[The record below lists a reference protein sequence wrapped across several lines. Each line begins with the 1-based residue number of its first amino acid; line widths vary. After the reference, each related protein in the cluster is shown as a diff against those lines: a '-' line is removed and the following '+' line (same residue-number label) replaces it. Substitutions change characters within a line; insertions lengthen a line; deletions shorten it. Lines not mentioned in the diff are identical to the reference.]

1 MKKLFQTYQAV
12 NKYLVLSMD
21 KGIFPTIKTAEILG
35 VSPSLERIQRDC
47 QNCTVILS
55 DILSSVE
62 KLIILLQNM
71 LMKALYFS
79 LLRVQKIEI
88 NCTRDL
94 AANETH
100 RKPNDVIKRIN
111 LTEMDRSVYAS
122 FSFYSSRPYLD

>member
-1 MKKLFQTYQAV
+1 
-12 NKYLVLSMD
+12 
-21 KGIFPTIKTAEILG
+21 
-35 VSPSLERIQRDC
+35 
-47 QNCTVILS
+47 
-55 DILSSVE
+55 
-62 KLIILLQNM
+62 M

-79 LLRVQKIEI
+79 LLWVQKIEI

-100 RKPNDVIKRIN
+100 RKPNDVKKRIN